1 MSKKA
6 ASCNFYYSYIK
17 YENVKKFDH
26 FLTPKISNSV
36 CMFMNFIRQ
45 LYCLNMINLL
55 LPYILFSSWYFF
67 MISLRSFSWRRSLKQ
82 NCSEITYL
90 LFTEKLLLMITIYII
105 WDVFVFFVIIL
116 LKDCI
121 LFNNLILFSKRKKKS
136 YFLFVCSCFMV
147 NPLWSALMNNS
158 LVIFLEKNKEI

>member
-1 MSKKA
+1 MSEKDA
-6 ASCNFYYSYIK
+6 NRNFYYSYIK

-26 FLTPKISNSV
+26 ALTPKISNSV

-45 LYCLNMINLL
+45 LYCLNMNKLL

-67 MISLRSFSWRRSLKQ
+67 MVSLRSFSWRCLQKQ
-82 NCSEITYL
+82 NCSEIKYL
-90 LFTEKLLLMITIYII
+90 LFTKKLLLMITRYII
-105 WDVFVFFVIIL
+105 WDVFGFLVIIL
-116 LKDCI
+116 LKECI

-136 YFLFVCSCFMV
+136 YFLFVCSCIMV

-158 LVIFLEKNKEI
+158 LVIFRERNKER